1 MLRGSESSTRDVL
14 LNIPSLG
21 INKHDFGV
29 REVEFEIS
37 FNFFEKDF
45 KAAMSFAKGVWNHKG
60 KELPAGGLASI
71 LAR

>member
-1 MLRGSESSTRDVL
+1 MGQNHFKSVQFISKSSFLGESESSTRDVL
-14 LNIPSLG
+14 LDIPSLG

-45 KAAMSFAKGVWNHKG
+45 KAAVSFAK
-60 KELPAGGLASI
+60 
-71 LAR
+71 